1 MGVLAGFGWGVS
13 VGGALMG
20 RSGHDVSTGWGER
33 GFRETG
39 CKGWGCRASILI
51 RKGASA
57 PPVSGRGVTLRAP
70 GRGPDPGAGE
80 RLPQPPRGALRPV
93 AAHETGPGAGVGP
106 GGIPPETTPLTPSNP
121 MDLKEAQARV
131 DAWISQFE
139 EGYWPPLVNLARLM
153 EEVGELARELNHRHG
168 AKTKKPEEPEA
179 DLALEMADVLF
190 VLLALANEQGVDL
203 SEALERT
210 LEKYRV
216 RDSERWVRKDAV
228 K

>member
-1 MGVLAGFGWGVS
+1 
-13 VGGALMG
+13 
-20 RSGHDVSTGWGER
+20 
-33 GFRETG
+33 
-39 CKGWGCRASILI
+39 
-51 RKGASA
+51 
-57 PPVSGRGVTLRAP
+57 
-70 GRGPDPGAGE
+70 
-80 RLPQPPRGALRPV
+80 
-93 AAHETGPGAGVGP
+93 
-106 GGIPPETTPLTPSNP
+106 
-121 MDLKEAQARV
+121 MDLTEAQARV

-168 AKTKKPEEPEA
+168 AKTKKPGEPEQ

-216 RDSERWVRKDAV
+216 RDSTRWVRKDGADGPAAAPTSAAETPDS
-228 K
+228 

>member
-1 MGVLAGFGWGVS
+1 
-13 VGGALMG
+13 
-20 RSGHDVSTGWGER
+20 
-33 GFRETG
+33 
-39 CKGWGCRASILI
+39 
-51 RKGASA
+51 
-57 PPVSGRGVTLRAP
+57 
-70 GRGPDPGAGE
+70 
-80 RLPQPPRGALRPV
+80 
-93 AAHETGPGAGVGP
+93 
-106 GGIPPETTPLTPSNP
+106 
-121 MDLKEAQARV
+121 MDLTEAQARV

-168 AKTKKPEEPEA
+168 AKTKKPGEPEQ

-216 RDSERWVRKDAV
+216 RDSTRWVRKDGTDRPAAAPTSAD
-228 K
+228 KAPDA

>member
-1 MGVLAGFGWGVS
+1 
-13 VGGALMG
+13 
-20 RSGHDVSTGWGER
+20 
-33 GFRETG
+33 
-39 CKGWGCRASILI
+39 
-51 RKGASA
+51 
-57 PPVSGRGVTLRAP
+57 
-70 GRGPDPGAGE
+70 
-80 RLPQPPRGALRPV
+80 
-93 AAHETGPGAGVGP
+93 
-106 GGIPPETTPLTPSNP
+106 
-121 MDLKEAQARV
+121 MDLTEAQARV

-168 AKTKKPEEPEA
+168 AKTKKPGEPEQ

-216 RDSERWVRKDAV
+216 RDSTRWVRKDGTDRPSAAPTSAGEV
-228 K
+228 PGS